1 MQKVLIATTNPAK
14 FAEITQYLSDL
25 PLEFVSLKDVA
36 ITQEVE
42 ENGTTYEE
50 NSQKKAVE
58 YAKLS
63 GLPSI
68 SDDGGLEIA
77 ALGGLPGINARY
89 FGDAK
94 GSDEAIIE
102 KMKQVIQDAPKDKR
116 QVTFVGVNTLAL
128 PSGEFWSKRA
138 EAHLELAKE
147 PYFKFVKGF
156 PYRSFLVL
164 PGTNTYFHESELSPQ
179 ERKEYNHRYKAL
191 MKLKEVIKKEL
202 GV

>member
-14 FAEITQYLSDL
+14 FAEISQYLSDL
-25 PLEFVSLKDVA
+25 PLAFVSLRDVA

-63 GLPSI
+63 GLPAI

-77 ALGGLPGINARY
+77 ALGGLPGVNAKY

-102 KMKQVIQDAPKDKR
+102 KMKKVIADAPSDKR
-116 QVTFVGVNTLAL
+116 QVVFVGVNTLAL
-128 PSGEFWSKRA
+128 PTGVCWSTRA

-147 PYFKFVKGF
+147 PFFKFVKGF
-156 PYRSFLVL
+156 PYRSFLVI
-164 PGTNTYFHESELSPQ
+164 PGTNTYFNESEFTPTQ
-179 ERKEYNHRYKAL
+179 RKTYNHRYKAL
-191 MKLKEVIKKEL
+191 MKLKKIIREQLCI
-202 GV
+202 